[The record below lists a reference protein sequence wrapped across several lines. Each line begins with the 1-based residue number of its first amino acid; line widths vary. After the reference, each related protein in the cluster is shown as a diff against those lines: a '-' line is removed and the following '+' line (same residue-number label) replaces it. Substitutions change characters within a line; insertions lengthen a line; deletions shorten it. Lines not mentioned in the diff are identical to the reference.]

1 MKNLLLGIIAINLT
15 FISAD
20 TNAFEFM
27 GIKPGMTY
35 KEVEKIASARK
46 QQKWPLGLSA
56 DFHYTNERILWGMTL
71 NKSKDYKQDIND
83 GHKQAFQKFCGQYTE
98 VINQYA
104 GAHRCLLRNEE
115 LYLKSVEFYRFELS
129 EVLNSK

>member
-56 DFHYTNERILWGMTL
+56 DFHYPSFQMK
-71 NKSKDYKQDIND
+71 KSDFSHSD
-83 GHKQAFQKFCGQYTE
+83 FSSC
-98 VINQYA
+98 
-104 GAHRCLLRNEE
+104 
-115 LYLKSVEFYRFELS
+115 
-129 EVLNSK
+129 